1 MVSSGDLSP
10 GRSEGFGL
18 SLLSPSQPR
27 GRAVGPSAP
36 PSHTGLHFGVGV
48 EMCSGVR
55 FGVLLIF

>member
-18 SLLSPSQPR
+18 SLLGPSQPR

-36 PSHTGLHFGVGV
+36 LSHTGLHFGVGV
-48 EMCSGVR
+48 EMCTGVR